1 MRLLMRLSLAMSLVM
16 AAVWFGGNLFWL
28 WIVSVGLPAGD
39 PDLALVAA
47 GTIENAAGPF
57 ALLLVAVLSVAA
69 FGVAAGVS
77 WSDHRSSAAV
87 LLVGCVVGQLALL
100 GIYFGL
106 PVSADQAT
114 TWTEYGVH
122 EALVTVLAALV
133 SGLVL
138 ALAGLAIWSAAR
150 SRFVADF

>member
-1 MRLLMRLSLAMSLVM
+1 MRFLMRLSLALSLVM

-57 ALLLVAVLSVAA
+57 VLLVVAVLSVAA

-77 WSDHRSSAAV
+77 WSDHRSSAAGF
-87 LLVGCVVGQLALL
+87 LAGCVLGQIALL

-114 TWTEYGVH
+114 TWTEYGVR
-122 EALVTVLAALV
+122 EAMVSVLAALV

-150 SRFVADF
+150 SRFVAEF